1 MSAAIAIRA
10 TELSTESAVPRRS
23 APRGPHT
30 HREVFSQTLAP
41 LTAPAFARFRRS
53 ERGGPPTKP
62 TCVPGSAGCVPN
74 WMPCEDAAAK
84 KLPFCDHTKPTADRV
99 ANLISLMTQDELCGQ
114 TYDLMHPIAKV
125 PSWKGYN
132 WNTECLHGLGAICAT
147 VNGVTRCPSV
157 FPAPPAMVRPP
168 TAPAWSFSSR
178 TPA

>member
-1 MSAAIAIRA
+1 
-10 TELSTESAVPRRS
+10 
-23 APRGPHT
+23 
-30 HREVFSQTLAP
+30 
-41 LTAPAFARFRRS
+41 
-53 ERGGPPTKP
+53 
-62 TCVPGSAGCVPN
+62 VPGSAGCVPN

-168 TAPAWSFSSR
+168 QPLRLAPQLAN
-178 TPA
+178 TTLTIGA